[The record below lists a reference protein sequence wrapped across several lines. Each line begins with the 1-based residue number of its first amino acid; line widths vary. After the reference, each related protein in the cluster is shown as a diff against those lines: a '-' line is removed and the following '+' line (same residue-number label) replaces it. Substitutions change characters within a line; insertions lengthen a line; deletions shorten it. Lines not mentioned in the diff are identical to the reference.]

1 MINLIDIN
9 DNFNKNKNFIIDIL
23 INYYGHEYADIIK
36 KRLDNVFCDFSSTP
50 EEDYNFSR
58 AHGNQ
63 INELSKLLIKLRYK
77 KFKNVQ
83 NESRNPILKDL
94 LGYIKFNLQIDN
106 FNKVNI
112 ESETFLSLFTDNN
125 FNSGFIDAFSSKS
138 IELLNDPSISKS
150 MKENIIHD
158 QEEFKRIIN
167 SLGIKLKNF
176 STNDVDELIEFRRG
190 RQTTYKNI
198 ITQESKLGKNIF
210 KEIRK
215 KFGVEL
221 PPEILSDIAL
231 LEDAWSGYI
240 GVKNEN
246 GIAYQQIIKVPL
258 LYLMNHGIKGL
269 DVNIIHELI
278 HKIETSGDYVGISIH
293 DGNNTNRIINEIRT
307 QYLAIKI
314 TKELHKSGIYMY
326 DNPNDYNIEGES
338 TYEALFPLTKDFL
351 DEHETLFSNCAI
363 NNTPQKLDEY
373 FGEFWEEFSK
383 KINSIYYDHMHLFSR
398 THGMPCINANDNITE
413 LINSMNLFKGRSG
426 KNV

>member
-1 MINLIDIN
+1 MINLVDIN
-9 DNFNKNKNFIIDIL
+9 DNFNKNRNFIIDIL
-23 INYYGHEYADIIK
+23 INYYGHEYADVIK
-36 KRLDNVFCDFSSTP
+36 KRLDNVFFDFSSTP

-63 INELSKLLIKLRYK
+63 INKLSKLLINLRYK
-77 KFKNVQ
+77 EFKKVQ
-83 NESRNPILKDL
+83 NESRSANLKAL
-94 LGYIKFNLQIDN
+94 IEYIKIKLQIDN
-106 FNKVNI
+106 FDIVNI

-138 IELLNDPSISKS
+138 IELLNDPNISKS

-167 SLGIKLKNF
+167 SLGIKLENL
-176 STNDVDELIEFRRG
+176 STNDVNELIEYRKKL
-190 RQTTYKNI
+190 QTIYKNSI
-198 ITQESKLGKNIF
+198 IQKSKYGKNMF

-221 PPEILSDIAL
+221 TPENLSAIAL
-231 LEDAWSGYI
+231 LENAWAGYI
-240 GVKNEN
+240 RYENEN
-246 GIAYQQIIKVPL
+246 GIAYHQIIKIPL
-258 LYLMNHGIKGL
+258 LHLMNLGIKGL

-278 HKIETSGDYVGISIH
+278 HKIETSRDYVGISIH
-293 DGNNTNRIINEIRT
+293 DNNNTNNIINEIRT
-307 QYLAIKI
+307 QYLAIRI

-326 DNPNDYNIEGES
+326 DNPNDYKIEGES
-338 TYEALFPLTKDFL
+338 TYETLFPLTKDFL

-398 THGMPCINANDNITE
+398 THSMPCINANDNITE
-413 LINSMNLFKGRSG
+413 LINSMNLFKGRSV